1 MRKFFPSPIR
11 HPFNFRQ
18 PKVAVA
24 SKSSR
29 APAGSQSLILTPF
42 VLCGMITLFA
52 GQASAQEVSGWLSLV
67 GRTPVEAELTSIDL
81 SGEWQIQEEPPVPAA
96 QVVRFGQLAT
106 IDKGSVAVLS
116 GGSEI
121 VGSEFTAVGRSLSGV
136 SNVWDTFTLP
146 IRSLRGV
153 LLSIPFQSGD
163 VRAAL
168 DDIATYDGQQDM
180 LVFNNHDRIRGTF
193 RRLTRESVEIQ
204 VGEEV
209 RTVERNKVAE
219 IRFAQT
225 VGSSGAGEGRGWVG
239 FRDGSLIHANRF
251 TSKEGRHHV
260 TTTDGVELS
269 SFAPINLAA
278 ELVYVQP
285 QHDRVSFLSDLEPI
299 SYKHLGY
306 LGVAWDF
313 RADRN
318 VTGGPLKS
326 GGQVRHKGIGMHSTS
341 RLAYRVPADAQRFKT
356 EVAID
361 DSTDRRGSVIFRVFL
376 ADSSG
381 QWNAVFESPVV
392 RGGDE
397 PLPVAVDL
405 QETSARGL
413 ALVVEFADQADVL
426 DHANWLEARFEK

>member
-1 MRKFFPSPIR
+1 MRLL
-11 HPFNFRQ
+11 
-18 PKVAVA
+18 A
-24 SKSSR
+24 SR
-29 APAGSQSLILTPF
+29 FVLAPLI
-42 VLCGMITLFA
+42 LCGMACLFA
-52 GQASAQEVSGWLSLV
+52 GQAHAQEVSGWLSLV
-67 GRTPVEAELTSIDL
+67 GKNPVEAEVASIDL
-81 SGEWQIQEEPPVPAA
+81 SGEWQVRGLSESDAKRTIPAER
-96 QVVRFGQLAT
+96 VVRFGELSP
-106 IDKGSVAVLS
+106 ISKGSVAVLS

-121 VGSEFTAVGRSLSGV
+121 VGSEFTAVGRNLSGV

-153 LLSIPFQSGD
+153 LLRIPLHGGD

-168 DDIATYDGQQDM
+168 DEIATYDGQQDM

-193 RRLTRESVEIQ
+193 RRLTRQSVEIQ
-204 VGEEV
+204 VGAEV
-209 RTVERNKVAE
+209 RTVQRNKVAE

-225 VGSSGAGEGRGWVG
+225 VATRPASGGRGWVG
-239 FRDGSLIHANRF
+239 FRDGSLIHASRF
-251 TSKEGRHHV
+251 TSSEGRHHV
-260 TTTDGVELS
+260 TTTDGVELT

-299 SYKHLGY
+299 SYKHLGF
-306 LGVAWDF
+306 LDVSWDY
-313 RADRN
+313 RTDRN

-326 GGQVRHKGIGMHSTS
+326 GGRVRHKGIGMHSTA
-341 RLAYRVPADAQRFKT
+341 RLAYRVPPEAQQFKA

-361 DSTDRRGSVIFRVFL
+361 DSTQQRGSVIFRVFL

-392 RGGDE
+392 RGGDD
-397 PLPVAVDL
+397 PLPVEVDL
-405 QETSARGL
+405 QETAARGL